1 MADNRFEGVMECC
14 NFAVKLKRE
23 RKNNNNSTCTTGY

>member
-1 MADNRFEGVMECC
+1 MADNRFKGVMECC

-23 RKNNNNSTCTTGY
+23 KKNNNSTCTTGY